1 MPKEYDSD
9 TLPVLE
15 VIEKNNKFGVRSN
28 ETGKILIPD
37 IYDNVFR
44 ISKDYYVVI
53 KNNKYGLFRISSDAA
68 VLIADCVYDFINMS
82 SKYFVVL
89 TSRCA
94 AVYVNLHTGN
104 VIPSAYIESSEDYFY
119 CRKDL
124 DEFLINKYSGNVM
137 YIDKISDDEP
147 F

>member
-1 MPKEYDSD
+1 MSKEYDAD
-9 TLPVLE
+9 TIPVLE
-15 VIEKNNKFGVRSN
+15 VIEKNNKFGIRSN

-37 IYDNVFR
+37 IYDNIFR

-53 KNNKYGLFRISSDAA
+53 KNNKYGMFRISSDVAA
-68 VLIADCVYDFINMS
+68 LIADCAYDFINMS

-89 TSRCA
+89 TSHCT

-104 VIPSAYIESSEDYFY
+104 VIPSTYIKSSEDYFY
-119 CRKDL
+119 CCKDQ
-124 DEFLINKYSGNVM
+124 DEYLINKYSGNV
-137 YIDKISDDEP
+137 IHLGKISDDEP